1 MQARFVHIYLR
12 GLSPTFLELKTEIP
26 TSQLLRTMSGP
37 TSRPLA
43 LVVLI
48 LLPFD
53 IATWILR
60 FYVRLSRRAWGPDD
74 WSMLAAI
81 VRYLLFLMA
90 RDLYW
95 YSPSSQ
101 SRR

>member
-1 MQARFVHIYLR
+1 VVVLWRVRHASRLR
-12 GLSPTFLELKTEIP
+12 LYISSWLEPDFSGIEIK
-26 TSQLLRTMSGP
+26 SSISKLLRIMSGP

-53 IATWILR
+53 VATWILR

-81 VRYLLFLMA
+81 VRHFPSRMA
-90 RDLYW
+90 
-95 YSPSSQ
+95 
-101 SRR
+101 

>member
-1 MQARFVHIYLR
+1 VLWRVRHASRLRSHISSRLE
-12 GLSPTFLELKTEIP
+12 PDFFLELKIKSP
-26 TSQLLRTMSGP
+26 ISQLLRIMSGP

-81 VRYLLFLMA
+81 VRYLLSLMV
-90 RDLYW
+90 RYL
-95 YSPSSQ
+95 
-101 SRR
+101 

>member
-1 MQARFVHIYLR
+1 MQAGFVHIYFA
-12 GLSPTFLELKTEIP
+12 GLSPTFLELKIKSP
-26 TSQLLRTMSGP
+26 ILQLLRIMSGP

-53 IATWILR
+53 VATWILR

-81 VRYLLFLMA
+81 VRYFFSRMA
-90 RDLYW
+90 RD
-95 YSPSSQ
+95 
-101 SRR
+101 

>member
-1 MQARFVHIYLR
+1 MQAGFVHIYLP
-12 GLSPTFLELKTEIP
+12 GLSPNFLELETKRPI
-26 TSQLLRTMSGP
+26 SQLLKIMSGP

-74 WSMLAAI
+74 WSMLVAI
-81 VRYLLFLMA
+81 VRYFLSLMV
-90 RDLYW
+90 RDL
-95 YSPSSQ
+95 
-101 SRR
+101 